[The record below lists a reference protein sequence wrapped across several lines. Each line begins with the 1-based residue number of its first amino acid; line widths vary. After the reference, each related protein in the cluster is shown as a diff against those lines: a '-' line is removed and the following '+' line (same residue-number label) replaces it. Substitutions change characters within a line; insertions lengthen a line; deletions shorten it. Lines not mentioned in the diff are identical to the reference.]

1 MWDTLEEISQ
11 HWKSFT
17 RTSDLEGKRFG
28 LNFDGKTLA
37 IFVLNAQKVNNPIN
51 DFSSYHT
58 SSFPVEAHSL
68 QDFRTFS
75 LE

>member
-17 RTSDLEGKRFG
+17 RTIDLEEKRFG
-28 LNFDGKTLA
+28 LNDGKTLA
-37 IFVLNAQKVNNPIN
+37 IFVLHAQKVNIPIN

-68 QDFRTFS
+68 QDFQTFS